1 MKALAAEMCH
11 SVVRKEDL
19 VERYW
24 KQRLVRFI
32 PLIALVIFAAF
43 LGPDKLNRLP
53 GWARWAIFFYVVFS
67 FAMPIFFFGG
77 RSPRDS
83 LATSKYAAIVQ
94 GHARTIWKLMLF
106 FYIYVFVAGSVAVVI
121 FRKVIPLNYAIIP
134 LGVSL
139 VLILLFCRILFWSD
153 SSEPRHDDG
162 RRDLSPDRKN

>member
-53 GWARWAIFFYVVFS
+53 GWARWAIFFTLFFPSPCQSSSLVDDPPETHSQRQSMRQLSRGTHVRSGSRCFS
-67 FAMPIFFFGG
+67 FTYM
-77 RSPRDS
+77 S
-83 LATSKYAAIVQ
+83 
-94 GHARTIWKLMLF
+94 
-106 FYIYVFVAGSVAVVI
+106 
-121 FRKVIPLNYAIIP
+121 
-134 LGVSL
+134 
-139 VLILLFCRILFWSD
+139 
-153 SSEPRHDDG
+153 
-162 RRDLSPDRKN
+162 LSPDRSRS